1 MTTQTK
7 TTFARLEAQRFNTM
21 ADRMLD
27 QIGVTSVGTLDFVSL
42 EQRLS
47 AEDAIWTALKLRVE
61 SVYAREQAK
70 AAQAILKAGR

>member
-1 MTTQTK
+1 MTITQTK
-7 TTFARLEAQRFNTM
+7 TTFAQLETRRYNTM

-27 QIGVTSVGTLDFVSL
+27 QIGPKALDL
-42 EQRLS
+42 RLD

-70 AAQAILKAGR
+70 AAQGLLRAGR

>member
-7 TTFARLEAQRFNTM
+7 TTFARLEAQRLNRM
-21 ADRMLD
+21 AQRMVD
-27 QIGVTSVGTLDFVSL
+27 QIGVTSL
-42 EQRLS
+42 EHRLS

-70 AAQAILKAGR
+70 SLAGIQALSGG

>member
-27 QIGVTSVGTLDFVSL
+27 QMLDQIGVTSV
-42 EQRLS
+42 EHRLG

-70 AAQAILKAGR
+70 AAQAILRAGR